1 MQMYHSITNAMTLGP
16 GEMLVP
22 VSYGVPAP
30 QMLQNRRA
38 SKRGDRAGSDV
49 DLAPEKHPQQIS
61 AEKPR
66 PAVSIC
72 TASACLTS
80 PA

>member
-1 MQMYHSITNAMTLGP
+1 MYHSITHAMALGP
-16 GEMLVP
+16 GEMLEP
-22 VSYGVPAP
+22 VSYGAPAP

-38 SKRGDRAGSDV
+38 SKRGDRGSSDA

-66 PAVSIC
+66 PAVSTC
-72 TASACLTS
+72 AAPTCLATSA
-80 PA
+80 